1 MVPNKGGCC
10 MNLVLSDKLKQY
22 LGKKN
27 TRILTVDQV
36 DLKNCWLAPNLP
48 SVMESLPKEPEKF
61 NKQEVDGITI
71 YLNKSIKFNRETVK
85 LDIRKYLFTK
95 EIFIEGVDITY

>member
-1 MVPNKGGCC
+1 

-36 DLKNCWLAPNLP
+36 DLKNC
-48 SVMESLPKEPEKF
+48 
-61 NKQEVDGITI
+61 
-71 YLNKSIKFNRETVK
+71 
-85 LDIRKYLFTK
+85 
-95 EIFIEGVDITY
+95 